1 MYFFKSCFCF
11 VKKYRYFS
19 EFSRIEKIYFR
30 KHDLFH
36 VIDDKI
42 INLMDLDKK
51 EALKLFL
58 EHSDKL
64 APDTIVEKLQQS
76 SR

>member
-1 MYFFKSCFCF
+1 MANFHKL
-11 VKKYRYFS
+11 KK
-19 EFSRIEKIYFR
+19 ICFR